1 MRPQSVNALDDLAAA
16 LLSHDRIDRQAC
28 RRLAIRIT
36 GSFQDPEWAGIMH
49 DELCEIINAH
59 ADDPD
64 HAFERFDFLRP
75 AIESQMKF
83 TQ

>member
-1 MRPQSVNALDDLAAA
+1 
-16 LLSHDRIDRQAC
+16 
-28 RRLAIRIT
+28 
-36 GSFQDPEWAGIMH
+36 MH

-75 AIESQMKF
+75 AIESQMKI